1 MSQLTIIIP
10 VKNEQDKL
18 LRCIRSIQ
26 SSCSHKIYFIVVDD
40 QSTDSTLSIANDALA
55 SGDFAG
61 KVLLNDGAS
70 GIGAGACRN
79 LGISHIP
86 ENTDYVLFFDADDVM
101 PVGVLSRWVESLE
114 QNQSD
119 VSIAQYEYYVSDA
132 ASIGMNK
139 ADEKLWNKL
148 VNSEQPLMNEGNR
161 SKLLKLINYPW
172 NKLLR
177 YDFLKRIK
185 LRFSTT
191 PVHNDIYAHW
201 IILLN
206 AQAPSLFSESVC
218 HHFVISGNQQ
228 ITNIFNEKR
237 LAIIPVLEEV
247 QAYFHQ
253 NKDHF
258 KAFYPTFL
266 ELKRSVL
273 SWAYERIHPE
283 LKPQLSQLIQDSYQ
297 DITSQT
303 VLEASLHNPAT
314 ALQAGL
320 LKLGMDYDTINHRY
334 NI

>member
-1 MSQLTIIIP
+1 MSHISIIIP

-26 SSCSHKIYFIVVDD
+26 SGDSHRIYFIVVDD

-55 SGDFAG
+55 SGDFEG
-61 KVLLNDGAS
+61 KVLLNDGSS
-70 GIGAGACRN
+70 GVGAGACRN
-79 LGISHIP
+79 IGISHIP

-101 PVGVLSRWVESLE
+101 PAGVLSRWVESLE

-119 VSIAQYEYYVSDA
+119 VSIAQYEYYVSDT

-139 ADEKLWNKL
+139 ADEKLWNQL
-148 VNSEQPLMNEGNR
+148 VNSEQPLFNEANR
-161 SKLLKLINYPW
+161 SKLLKMINYPW

-206 AQAPSLFSESVC
+206 AQAPCLFSESVC

-228 ITNIFNEKR
+228 ITNIFNGKR

-247 QAYFHQ
+247 QAYFYQ
-253 NKDHF
+253 NKDHS
-258 KAFYPTFL
+258 KVFYPTFL
-266 ELKRSVL
+266 EFKRSVL
-273 SWAYERIHPE
+273 SWAYERIQPE

-303 VLEASLHNPAT
+303 VLEVSLHHPAT

-334 NI
+334 HI